1 MKILKLELQ
10 NFGKFQNEVLE
21 LNDGIQLFYGENES
35 GKTTIHTFIKS
46 MLFGMSRGKIRD
58 IMQGQWN
65 LSAGKSGFAWRGA
78 LINIPNGRPLSVLM
92 TEKNFRWNRAIL

>member
-46 MLFGMSRGKIRD
+46 MLLVWREAGEGQQQMIHFPAMSRGKIRD

-65 LSAGKSGFAWRGA
+65 LSAGKAVSSGEE
-78 LINIPNGRPLSVLM
+78 L
-92 TEKNFRWNRAIL
+92 